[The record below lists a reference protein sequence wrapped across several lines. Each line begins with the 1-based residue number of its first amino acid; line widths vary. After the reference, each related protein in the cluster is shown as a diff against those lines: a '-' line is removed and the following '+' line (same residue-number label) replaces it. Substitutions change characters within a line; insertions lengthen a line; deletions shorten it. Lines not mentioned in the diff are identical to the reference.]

1 MVEFR
6 SNDPYRDTS
15 KRDVSSTGSE
25 HGFDKVR
32 ARKKKMWGF
41 FFFCCVQPHALQNYI
56 DLHGLKSFSKE
67 L

>member
-6 SNDPYRDTS
+6 SNDPYRDTVREMFQAQARNMALT
-15 KRDVSSTGSE
+15 KSE
-25 HGFDKVR
+25 PEKNRCV
-32 ARKKKMWGF
+32 F